1 MATVK
6 SHLQTCL
13 TRAGLYQRVKASCL
27 YDLYWRVADRRIIDA
42 RLREV
47 EFYRDLLKG
56 FRAGELVFDIGA
68 NHGSK
73 TATFLNLG
81 ARVVAVEPDEINQE
95 ILRQKFLTRRLA
107 SRPVII
113 VDKAVSDSNT
123 VETMWIDAPGS
134 AKNTFS
140 KKWVE
145 TLKHDPSR
153 FGKRLDFAQQ
163 KTIATVTLEQL
174 IATHGRPFF
183 VKIDVEGSE
192 PSVLR
197 GLKSPVPY
205 LSFEVNLPEF
215 EPEGLECV
223 DLLRRLHPA
232 GTFNYA
238 ADCQHG
244 LTLDRWLDAPAFA
257 RVLGR
262 STEKSIEVFWRG
274 PRASSAQSLDGCHGD

>member
-6 SHLQTCL
+6 SHVQTCL
-13 TRAGLYQRVKASCL
+13 TRVGLYERVKASCL

-56 FRAGELVFDIGA
+56 FRPGELIFDIGA

-73 TATFLNLG
+73 TATFLSLG
-81 ARVVAVEPDEINQE
+81 ARVVAVEPDEINQDV
-95 ILRQKFLTRRLA
+95 LKQKFLRHRLA
-107 SRPVII
+107 NLPVTI
-113 VDKAVSDSNT
+113 VDKAVSDTNT

-134 AKNTFS
+134 AKNTLN

-145 TLKHDPSR
+145 TLRRDESR

-163 KTIATVTLEQL
+163 RTIETVTLEHL
-174 IATHGRPFF
+174 IAAHGRPFF

-197 GLKSPVPY
+197 GLKSTVPY

-215 EPEGLECV
+215 QPEGLECI
-223 DLLRRLHPA
+223 DLLGSLHSA
-232 GTFNYA
+232 GAFNYA

-244 LTLDRWLDAPAFA
+244 LMLDRWLDAPAFS
-257 RVLGR
+257 RVLG
-262 STEKSIEVFWRG
+262 SCSEKSIEVFWKG
-274 PRASSAQSLDGCHGD
+274 PRSSTRRADCHGD

>member
-6 SHLQTCL
+6 AHLQTCL
-13 TRAGLYQRVKASCL
+13 ARAGLYERVKASCL
-27 YDLYWRVADRRIIDA
+27 YDLYWRVCDRRIIDR
-42 RLREV
+42 RLRER

-73 TATFLNLG
+73 TATFLSLG
-81 ARVVAVEPDEINQE
+81 ARVVAVEPDEINQDV
-95 ILRQKFLTRRLA
+95 LKQKFLRRRLA
-107 SRPVII
+107 RRPVII
-113 VDKAVSDSNT
+113 VDKAVSDRNA

-140 KKWVE
+140 RKWVE
-145 TLKHDPSR
+145 TLRRDTNR
-153 FGKRLDFAQQ
+153 FGKRLDFAHQ
-163 KTIATVTLEQL
+163 KAIETVTLEQL

-192 PSVLR
+192 PRVLR
-197 GLKSPVPY
+197 GLKSTVPY

-215 EPEGLECV
+215 QPEGLECV
-223 DLLRRLHPA
+223 DLLGRLHPA
-232 GTFNYA
+232 GMFNYA
-238 ADCQHG
+238 ADCEHG

-257 RVLGR
+257 RALGAC
-262 STEKSIEVFWRG
+262 TEKSIEVFWKG
-274 PRASSAQSLDGCHGD
+274 PLRSSPEQLDGCHGD